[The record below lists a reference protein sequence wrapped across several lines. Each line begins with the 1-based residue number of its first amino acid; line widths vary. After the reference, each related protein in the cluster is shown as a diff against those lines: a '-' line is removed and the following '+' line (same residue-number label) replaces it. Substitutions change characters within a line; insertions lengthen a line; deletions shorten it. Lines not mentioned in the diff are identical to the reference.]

1 MLLAP
6 RSGGHSGAPA
16 AAPGGER
23 GTVGAP
29 GIGVIRSGLAAVV
42 GHGRTREEEHV
53 AESIRVLVDTDVCTG
68 NGMCVRVAP
77 QVFEIADGA
86 DVSSVLMAEVSDP
99 ALIELAEE
107 AEQVCPTLAI
117 KIER

>member
-1 MLLAP
+1 VQAP
-6 RSGGHSGAPA
+6 
-16 AAPGGER
+16 
-23 GTVGAP
+23 V
-29 GIGVIRSGLAAVV
+29 IGVIRSGLTAVV

-68 NGMCVRVAP
+68 NGMCVRIAP
-77 QVFEIADGA
+77 QVFQIADG
-86 DVSSVLMAEVSDP
+86 DVASVLMAEVSDP

-107 AEQVCPTLAI
+107 AEQACPTLAI